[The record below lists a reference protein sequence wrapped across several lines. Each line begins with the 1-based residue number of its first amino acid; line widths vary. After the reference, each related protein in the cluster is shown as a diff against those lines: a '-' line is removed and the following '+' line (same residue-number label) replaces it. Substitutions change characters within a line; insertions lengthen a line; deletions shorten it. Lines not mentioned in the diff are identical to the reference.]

1 MVRNGV
7 VCVVVLVASSASAL
21 AQTDGPRFQLGVQ
34 LATATSSEFD
44 STDIGVSGRV
54 SWSPTMLL
62 GVEAEMGFFPNHLPE
77 EPAFSKRRVEGL
89 FGVTAGP
96 RLGRLRPFA
105 KLRSGFVNLGEAPR
119 PFACILIFPP
129 PLACRLAGGD
139 TLFALD
145 IGGGLELLL
154 NDRTFARFDLS
165 DRAVR
170 YPGPVI
176 TGGRVRSESFYGHD
190 LRVSVGGG
198 VRF

>member
-1 MVRNGV
+1 MVRNVLACLV
-7 VCVVVLVASSASAL
+7 VIVVSPASAL

-34 LATATSSEFD
+34 FATATSSEFD
-44 STDIGVSGRV
+44 STDIGVSGRL
-54 SWSPTMLL
+54 SWSPSTLL
-62 GVEAEMGFFPNHLPE
+62 GVEAEIGFYPSDFAD
-77 EPAFSKRRVEGL
+77 EPAFSRSRMEGL

-96 RLGRLRPFA
+96 RLGQLRPFA
-105 KLRSGFVNLGEAPR
+105 KLRSGFVDLSNAPR

-145 IGGGLELLL
+145 VGGGLELLL

-176 TGGRVRSESFYGHD
+176 TGGSVRNESFYGHD